1 MTNPNKGTKSTKEID
16 KNYPSVS
23 GTGATDKHEGR
34 QINLVAEGQL
44 GVKSTVFKKEKKG
57 L

>member
-16 KNYPSVS
+16 KNYDEDESQ
-23 GTGATDKHEGR
+23 GR